1 MADDD
6 NRRLVSGEIM
16 AAATAMPAWRPDV
29 AEFVDAEYETL
40 VPERSAGAERP
51 SAERVPAPGGMSMLR
66 GVVGGHVER
75 AARGGPVFWTAGLLL
90 VAFAFWVSGGHML
103 VDRKGVSVAA
113 AVKQPLVIDTVRSRV
128 EPRGEREVLFVEGAT
143 TNRGNDTLAVPPIAI
158 AITDGKGLTS
168 RHFLGTNGAL
178 LAPGQSIG
186 FSSRVEA
193 PSNGVKSVTVT
204 FREE

>member
-16 AAATAMPAWRPDV
+16 VAATAMPARRHDA
-29 AEFVDAEYETL
+29 AEFVDAEYETV
-40 VPERSAGAERP
+40 VPDRYLGVERRPAERAAAP
-51 SAERVPAPGGMSMLR
+51 SGMSMLR
-66 GVVGGHVER
+66 GVGGHVER
-75 AARGGPVFWTAGLLL
+75 AARGGPVFWTGGLLL
-90 VAFAFWVSGGHML
+90 VALAFWVSGGHML
-103 VDRKGVSVAA
+103 VDRKGVLAA
-113 AVKQPLVIDTVRSRV
+113 ATVKQPLAIDEVRSRV

-143 TNRGNDTLAVPPIAI
+143 TNHGAETLAVPPIAI
-158 AITDGKGLTS
+158 AITDGMGLTS